1 MLFRSKK
8 EKDGGG
14 GDGDN
19 REFEWKRAMA
29 AKEEIIQK
37 LKKEVETGKKELEE
51 NKKKL
56 KNLKQAP
63 TNTSNDN
70 ILMLMKK
77 VKKKVSFP
85 LSHSYIWILIGSS
98 IRAAMQE
105 TRNWSFGWWRDS
117 SIVVIFHSMMPI
129 AKMTM

>member
-1 MLFRSKK
+1 LKDEHEKVKKSLGSSLRRAKEKKEEEVVKEEPKK
-8 EKDGGG
+8 EKDGGGGG

-37 LKKEVETGKKELEE
+37 LKKEVETSKRELEE

-77 VKKKVSFP
+77 VKKKLNFLPSLPPPTPTSEF
-85 LSHSYIWILIGSS
+85 
-98 IRAAMQE
+98 
-105 TRNWSFGWWRDS
+105 
-117 SIVVIFHSMMPI
+117 
-129 AKMTM
+129 